1 MQTAVDTI
9 GRIKEISRT
18 YDRDP
23 AHSEKVV
30 DFSLAIFDDLQKLH
44 RYGSDE
50 RSLLKMAGILH
61 DIGYSQSDQR
71 PHNKASRDMIL
82 EMDIPGI
89 NDTEKLTTALVARY
103 HRGELPD
110 ASQHQHFASLSDG
123 SRDIVEW
130 LAGILRVADGLDCG
144 HTDAVRKLA
153 VEVSNRQL
161 IFSLDAKRD
170 CREQIKRAREKEELL
185 VIKSGKEIKYYC

>member
-1 MQTAVDTI
+1 MQTAVDI
-9 GRIKEISRT
+9 LGMVKEISRT

-44 RYGSDE
+44 RCGSNE
-50 RSLLKMAGILH
+50 RSLLKIAGFLH

-82 EMDIPGI
+82 EMEIPGI
-89 NDTEKLTTALVARY
+89 SDTEKLTAALVARY

-110 ASQHQHFASLSDG
+110 ASQHQHFASLSVG
-123 SRDIVEW
+123 RRDTVEW

-153 VEVSNRQL
+153 VEVSNSQL
-161 IFSLDAKRD
+161 IFSLDAKKD

>member
-1 MQTAVDTI
+1 VQPAIDTI
-9 GRIKEISRT
+9 DMIRDVSRK

-23 AHSEKVV
+23 DHSLKVT
-30 DFSLAIFDDLQKLH
+30 DFSLDIFDDLQKLH
-44 RYGSDE
+44 HYGSDE

-71 PHNKASRDMIL
+71 PHNKVSRDMIL

-89 NDTEKLTTALVARY
+89 SDTEKLTAALVARY

-123 SRDIVEW
+123 RRDTVEW

-144 HTDAVRKLA
+144 HTDVVKKLA
-153 VEVSNRQL
+153 VEVTNRQL
-161 IFSLDAKRD
+161 IFSLEAKRD